1 MQVSFQVTINK
12 FHTET
17 YLNLLFVFKNMQT
30 TITWLTSL
38 CTLLGGPRPSLLLP
52 LACPSFWFLLW
63 GDLVCDQGHETL
75 QSPCL
80 FNELNSI
87 FLNTW
92 INYSWT
98 SVPSTHISQKLPI
111 FEVIW
116 KFLQLNLW
124 VFHLD
129 ISNLWLSWSFFL
141 VPWGTRYQVLKDIIL
156 IYLWIPIH
164 LLIYTLSCTQYNQF
178 SLNFETRL
186 PQDFLCLPVD

>member
-38 CTLLGGPRPSLLLP
+38 CTLLGGPRPCLLLP

-92 INYSWT
+92 INYSLT
-98 SVPSTHISQKLPI
+98 SVPSTHISKNRRYLKSFGSSYNLISEYFTSISQISGYL
-111 FEVIW
+111 EV
-116 KFLQLNLW
+116 F
-124 VFHLD
+124 
-129 ISNLWLSWSFFL
+129 SWSHG
-141 VPWGTRYQVLKDIIL
+141 V
-156 IYLWIPIH
+156 
-164 LLIYTLSCTQYNQF
+164 
-178 SLNFETRL
+178 
-186 PQDFLCLPVD
+186 QDTKF